1 MATSKMSMQT
11 QCQGLGRHNKGDLQR
26 MGIEDLQSISSYL
39 GSKTYMLG
47 GDKPSDL
54 DAVVF
59 GFMCF
64 ILYSSPQDSVFKTLV
79 EKRLTNLF
87 QVLIK
92 I

>member
-1 MATSKMSMQT
+1 
-11 QCQGLGRHNKGDLQR
+11 

-39 GSKTYMLG
+39 GSKIYMLG

-79 EKRLTNLF
+79 EKRLTNLV
-87 QVLIK
+87 QVLI
-92 I
+92 